1 MFITAYMYISN
12 HRVMHFYLFISSLR
26 VLLNGGKLIA
36 IHRSPY
42 FKDKDGLSLGPGAF
56 VAALET
62 ASRVEAVVVGKPQP
76 AFYNAVLADMS
87 CVAEET
93 VMIGDVSLYL
103 ILETYLPLT
112 GIP

>member
-1 MFITAYMYISN
+1 MTQFFEMHVNVFSLFQSFITAYMYSSN
-12 HRVMHFYLFISSLR
+12 HRVTHFISSLR

-93 VMIGDVSLYL
+93 VMIGDVSL
-103 ILETYLPLT
+103 
-112 GIP
+112 